1 MKYYLPL
8 KKNSQKVEI
17 ETETNSVIL
26 IGANGSGKSH
36 LGAWIERQNL
46 EGVLRIG
53 GQRNLNF
60 NENISLKNYSNAM
73 NAVFYGNEIY
83 TTNKAAHRWNDNH
96 LTTTLLNDFE
106 SVLSAMISKHNDESR
121 EYVDLCSEAEKN
133 GTAKPVVPK
142 RIFDRLKDV
151 WDSIFTQRTIKIKDS
166 KFYAS
171 SFGVN
176 EYSATNMSDGERAVL
191 YLASQVLCVPSNKIL
206 IIDEP
211 ELHLHRSIMYHLW
224 SELEKARPDCL
235 FIYIT
240 HDLDFVSSHIVSD
253 IYWVKSYD
261 GNNNWQIEKIASD
274 NVPADLQA
282 EILGSRKPILF
293 VEGEKNS
300 FDTQLYSAVYPNYH
314 VIGCGGCSQ
323 VIMRT
328 KAFNATRLSDMPNVF
343 GIIDRDYR
351 CEQELDA
358 LKAHN
363 VYTIDVAEVENLFI
377 VEELLRLVAAHLS
390 MDESKIFEKV
400 RKYVVEE
407 RFKKQI
413 NKQICQSTV
422 AEIKHQ
428 LDVIEISK
436 KNDDEAK
443 STLDGALK
451 NINFNSVQHE
461 KEKVFQD
468 VLQKSYRDVIR
479 VFNEKNLINGIDEI
493 FELKKG
499 GYRSLVLRLL
509 KGEKGKDI
517 IDALMP
523 YMPESLPTIS

>member
-1 MKYYLPL
+1 MCPTIRPHPRFIPVNFRQIGIEHDLYSADGVYSRFEQVLIYQEKSGFFGATASAALTATSFFIVNSSGVQAGKNAKDYTLVQYNIDLKIQFVSRFVWDFLKRKTPLEASPKSLICCCSKSLCALKKCIFKAICPTNTVKTSLFRKAPETYSKTSLDGVLYSPIIRKFLAIAEHFVEPFTERFYRSGIRGAVKMKYYLPL
-8 KKNSQKVEI
+8 KENSQKVEI

-26 IGANGSGKSH
+26 IGANGSGKSY

-46 EGVLRIG
+46 EKVHRIG

-60 NENISLKNYSNAM
+60 NENISLKSYSNAM
-73 NAVFYGNEIY
+73 NAVFYGNENY
-83 TTNKAAHRWNDNH
+83 TTNKAGYRWNNNH

-151 WDSIFTQRTIKIKDS
+151 WDSIFTQRTLKIKDS
-166 KFYAS
+166 KFYA

-261 GNNNWQIEKIASD
+261 GNNNWQIEKIVSD

-328 KAFNATRLSDMPNVF
+328 KAFNATRLSDMPN
-343 GIIDRDYR
+343 
-351 CEQELDA
+351 
-358 LKAHN
+358 
-363 VYTIDVAEVENLFI
+363 
-377 VEELLRLVAAHLS
+377 
-390 MDESKIFEKV
+390 
-400 RKYVVEE
+400 
-407 RFKKQI
+407 
-413 NKQICQSTV
+413 
-422 AEIKHQ
+422 
-428 LDVIEISK
+428 
-436 KNDDEAK
+436 
-443 STLDGALK
+443 
-451 NINFNSVQHE
+451 
-461 KEKVFQD
+461 
-468 VLQKSYRDVIR
+468 
-479 VFNEKNLINGIDEI
+479 
-493 FELKKG
+493 
-499 GYRSLVLRLL
+499 
-509 KGEKGKDI
+509 
-517 IDALMP
+517 
-523 YMPESLPTIS
+523 

>member
-46 EGVLRIG
+46 EGVHRIG

-166 KFYAS
+166 KFYA

>member
-8 KKNSQKVEI
+8 KDNSQKVEL

-36 LGAWIERQNL
+36 LGAWIEKQNM
-46 EGVLRIG
+46 ENVHRIG

-60 NENISLKNYSNAM
+60 SENISLKSYSNAM
-73 NAVFYGNEIY
+73 NSVFYGDETNTGNKSWTRWRQHHF
-83 TTNKAAHRWNDNH
+83 TTM
-96 LTTTLLNDFE
+96 LLNDFE
-106 SVLSAMISKHNDESR
+106 PVLSALISKHNDESR
-121 EYVDLCSEAEKN
+121 EYADLCCAAERNGAEKPL
-133 GTAKPVVPK
+133 APR
-142 RIFDRLKDV
+142 RIFDALKSI
-151 WDSIFTQRTIKIKDS
+151 WDSVYPHRTIKIKDS

-171 SFGVN
+171 QGTK
-176 EYSATNMSDGERAVL
+176 EYSATEMSDGERAVL
-191 YLASQVLCVPSNKIL
+191 YLASQVLCVPQNKIL

-224 SELEKARPDCL
+224 SELEKVRPDCL

-261 GNNNWQIEKIASD
+261 GNGNWQIEEIESD
-274 NVPADLQA
+274 DVPADLQA

-300 FDTQLYSAVYPNYH
+300 FDTQLYSAIYPNYH

-328 KAFNATRLSDMPNVF
+328 KAFNATRLSGMPDVF

-351 CEQELDA
+351 CEQELNA
-358 LKAHN
+358 LKDHN

-377 VEELLRLVAAHLS
+377 VEELLKLVASHLG
-390 MDESKIFEKV
+390 MDGSRIFEKV
-400 RKYVVEE
+400 REYVVEE

-413 NKQICQSTV
+413 NRQICQSTV

-428 LDVIEISK
+428 LDVIELSK
-436 KNDDEAK
+436 KSEEEAK
-443 STLDGALK
+443 QTLDDALEK
-451 NINFNSVQHE
+451 IDFTSVQRE
-461 KEKVFQD
+461 KEKVFQG

-479 VFNEKNLINGIDEI
+479 VFNEKNLVNGIDEI

-499 GYRSLVLRLL
+499 GYRPLVLRLL
-509 KGEKGKDI
+509 NGKKRKDI
-517 IDALMP
+517 VDVLTP
-523 YMPESLPTIS
+523 YMPESIPAVP